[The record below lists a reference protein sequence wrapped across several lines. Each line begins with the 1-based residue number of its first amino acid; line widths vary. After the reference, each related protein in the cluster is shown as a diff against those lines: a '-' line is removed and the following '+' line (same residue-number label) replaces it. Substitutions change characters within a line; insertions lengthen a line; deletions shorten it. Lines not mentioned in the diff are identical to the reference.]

1 MKPWFVIAIIVACS
15 TSYTEGLSAV
25 PIEKSR
31 NSVSFSLNAGN
42 AQGKALQS
50 DSYIIIA
57 SLRLIEPPLGYEFL
71 AIGMGNLLSM
81 DDRVQIGSVNIVLNA
96 VPIRTRYFRSSIGIG
111 GGFAAVHEVIQG
123 EMIDSTGSQIVAQ
136 GSLTFFSSSLRVTL
150 KTLWIKTLFVARDVP
165 ILQEHQDVGSGLY
178 YVGGLTFEI
187 PL

>member
-15 TSYTEGLSAV
+15 TSYAEGLSAI

-50 DSYIIIA
+50 DSYIAMI
-57 SLRLIEPPLGYEFL
+57 SGELVEPPLGYELL
-71 AIGMGNLLSM
+71 AIGLGDLLSM
-81 DDRVQIGSVNIVLNA
+81 DDRIHVGSMNVVLNLM
-96 VPIRTRYFRSSIGIG
+96 PIRARYFRSSIGIG
-111 GGFAAVHEVIQG
+111 GGFAAVQEVIQG
-123 EMIDSTGSQIVAQ
+123 EKFGSTGSQIVAQ

-178 YVGGLTFEI
+178 YLAGISFEI